1 MELIGSLTVGKK
13 TFSMKD
19 SEGTVYLKQLGLPDN
34 FYGGYAE
41 EFRKTKYG
49 IYLVLNRKL
58 EIINLGY
65 FKDKLTPEGKK
76 LLGMVE
82 LEPVAEPFLEEPD
95 ISNESFLEAIPFD
108 KPKENLY
115 GLQEKETRTKNTR
128 TSRKVRE

>member
-41 EFRKTKYG
+41 ELRKTKYG

-76 LLGMVE
+76 LLGMAE
-82 LEPVAEPFLEEPD
+82 PEPVVEIESESFQE
-95 ISNESFLEAIPFD
+95 NESFLEAIPFG

>member
-41 EFRKTKYG
+41 ELRKTKYG

-76 LLGMVE
+76 LLGMAE
-82 LEPVAEPFLEEPD
+82 PEPVVEIE
-95 ISNESFLEAIPFD
+95 NESFLEAIPFG

>member
-82 LEPVAEPFLEEPD
+82 PEPVVEIE
-95 ISNESFLEAIPFD
+95 NESFLEAIPFD

>member
-19 SEGTVYLKQLGLPDN
+19 SEGAVYLKQLGLPDN

-76 LLGMVE
+76 LLGMAE
-82 LEPVAEPFLEEPD
+82 PEPVVEIE
-95 ISNESFLEAIPFD
+95 NESFLETIPFG

>member
-82 LEPVAEPFLEEPD
+82 TSPEIENESLPE
-95 ISNESFLEAIPFD
+95 NESFLEAIPFG

>member
-1 MELIGSLTVGKK
+1 MELIGSLTIGKK

-82 LEPVAEPFLEEPD
+82 TSPEIENESLPE
-95 ISNESFLEAIPFD
+95 NESFLEAIPFG